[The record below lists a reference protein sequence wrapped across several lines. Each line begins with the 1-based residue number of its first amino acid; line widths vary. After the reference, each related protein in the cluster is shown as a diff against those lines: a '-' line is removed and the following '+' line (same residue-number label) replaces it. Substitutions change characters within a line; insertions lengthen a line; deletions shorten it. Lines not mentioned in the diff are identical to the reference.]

1 MSTTSILFVCLGN
14 ICRSPM
20 AEFIMKNIVA
30 NDGKSP
36 DFIISSAATSDE
48 EQGNGIHYGTRK
60 VLTDKGIP
68 FTQDF
73 ARKITKEDYC
83 KYDYI
88 IGMDQSNIRD
98 MLAFF
103 GGDPQNKIRLLLSFT
118 EDNRSVADP
127 WYTGN
132 FEKTYNDILLGCRAL
147 YQSI

>member
-1 MSTTSILFVCLGN
+1 MSTTNILFVCLGN

>member
-30 NDGKSP
+30 NDGKSA

-68 FTQDF
+68 FTQHF
-73 ARKITKEDYC
+73 ARKIAKEDYS

>member
-83 KYDYI
+83 IYDYI

>member
-1 MSTTSILFVCLGN
+1 
-14 ICRSPM
+14 
-20 AEFIMKNIVA
+20 MKNIVA

>member
-1 MSTTSILFVCLGN
+1 MSKTSILFVCLGN

-20 AEFIMKNIVA
+20 AEFVMKHIVA
-30 NDGKSP
+30 ENGVSDS
-36 DFIISSAATSDE
+36 FYISSAATSDE

-60 VLTDKGIP
+60 VLIDRAIP
-68 FTQDF
+68 FTQHR
-73 ARKITKEDYC
+73 AKKITKKDYY

-98 MLAFF
+98 MLEFF
-103 GGDPQNKIRLLLSFT
+103 GGDTENKIALLLSFAG
-118 EDNRSVADP
+118 EDRSVADP

-132 FEKTYNDILLGCRAL
+132 FEKTYNDVSLGCRAL

>member
-68 FTQDF
+68 FTQHF

-118 EDNRSVADP
+118 ENNRSVADP

>member
-1 MSTTSILFVCLGN
+1 
-14 ICRSPM
+14 
-20 AEFIMKNIVA
+20 MKNIVA

-68 FTQDF
+68 FTQHF

>member
-118 EDNRSVADP
+118 ENNRSVADP

>member
-1 MSTTSILFVCLGN
+1 
-14 ICRSPM
+14 
-20 AEFIMKNIVA
+20 MKNIVA

-132 FEKTYNDILLGCRAL
+132 FEKTYNDISLGCRAL

>member
-30 NDGKSP
+30 NDGKSA

>member
-20 AEFIMKNIVA
+20 AEFIMKHIVA
-30 NDGKSP
+30 NDGKSA

-48 EQGNGIHYGTRK
+48 EQGNGIHYGTRR
-60 VLTDKGIP
+60 VLTEKGIP
-68 FTQDF
+68 FTQHF
-73 ARKITKEDYC
+73 ARKIVKDDYS

-103 GGDPQNKIRLLLSFT
+103 GGDPQNKIRLLLSFAK
-118 EDNRSVADP
+118 DDRSVADP

-132 FEKTYNDILLGCRAL
+132 FEKTYNDILRGCKAL
-147 YQSI
+147 YESL

>member
-132 FEKTYNDILLGCRAL
+132 FEKTYNDILPGCRAL

>member
-68 FTQDF
+68 FTQHF

>member
-30 NDGKSP
+30 NDGKSV

-68 FTQDF
+68 FTQHF

-132 FEKTYNDILLGCRAL
+132 FEKTYNDISLGCRAL

>member
-30 NDGKSP
+30 NDGKSA

-68 FTQDF
+68 FTQHF

>member
-60 VLTDKGIP
+60 VLTGKGIP

>member
-1 MSTTSILFVCLGN
+1 MSKISILFVCLGN

-20 AEFIMKNIVA
+20 AEFVMKHIAAENGA
-30 NDGKSP
+30 SDN
-36 DFIISSAATSDE
+36 FLISSAATSDE
-48 EQGNGIHYGTRK
+48 EQGNGIHYGTRR

-68 FTQDF
+68 FAQHF
-73 ARKITKEDYC
+73 ARKITKEDYN

-98 MLAFF
+98 MLRLF

-118 EDNRSVADP
+118 GDNRSVADP

-132 FEKTYNDILLGCRAL
+132 FEKTYNDILKGCKAL
-147 YQSI
+147 YESL

>member
-1 MSTTSILFVCLGN
+1 
-14 ICRSPM
+14 
-20 AEFIMKNIVA
+20 MKNIVA
-30 NDGKSP
+30 NDGKSA